1 MKTRETY
8 VGIDVA
14 KKSIDVAVH
23 LSNQRWNLT
32 NDDEGIDQ
40 ALSCLKGLEPALVVL
55 EATGGLETALAAAL
69 TAAALPV
76 VIVNPR
82 QVRDFSKATGKLA
95 KTDTID
101 ARVLAHFAA
110 AVKPVLRTL
119 PDAETQEF
127 ATIVAR
133 RRQVVD
139 MLTAERNRLGSA
151 RKPVKER
158 IRAHIDWLEQELA
171 DINKDLDQSIRNSPV
186 WREKENLLRRIKGI
200 GPVVSRTLLA
210 QLPELGTLNRK
221 QIAAL
226 VGVAPLN
233 RDSGQFR
240 GKRTVWGGR
249 ASVRAVLY
257 MATLTATRHN
267 PTIAA
272 FYARLTA
279 AGKPKKLAL
288 TACMRKLLTIL
299 NAILKH
305 RTPYS
310 PANSRQIFGPC
321 S

>member
-1 MKTRETY
+1 MKTTGSY

-14 KKSIDVAVH
+14 KKSIDIAIH
-23 LSNQRWNLT
+23 LSDQRWNLT

-40 ALSCLKGLEPALVVL
+40 ALSCLKGLDPALVVL
-55 EATGGLETALAAAL
+55 EATGGLEMALAAAL
-69 TAAALPV
+69 AAAAVPV
-76 VIVNPR
+76 VVVNPR
-82 QVRDFSKATGKLA
+82 QVRDFAKATGKLA

-110 AVKPVLRTL
+110 AVNPAPRPL

-127 ATIVAR
+127 TAILAR

-139 MLTAERNRLGSA
+139 MLTAESNRLNSA
-151 RKPVKER
+151 KKPVRER
-158 IRAHIDWLEQELA
+158 IRAHIDWLERELA
-171 DINKDLDQSIRNSPV
+171 DINKDLDRAVRNSPV
-186 WREKENLLRRIKGI
+186 WREKENLLRSVKGV
-200 GPVVSRTLLA
+200 GPVLARTLLA

-240 GKRTVWGGR
+240 GKRSVWGGR

-267 PTIAA
+267 PTIAT
-272 FYARLTA
+272 FYTRLTA
-279 AGKPKKLAL
+279 IGKPKKLAL

-310 PANSRQIFGPC
+310 PVNSRQIFGPC